1 MLIFMFF
8 LLGFAFLIVL
18 LLFIGGIIFEIKDMP
33 TYFDKFTRWER

>member
-18 LLFIGGIIFEIKDMP
+18 LLFIGGIIFEIKDMS
-33 TYFDKFTRWER
+33 TYFDKSTRWER